1 MHHTRARWTPPA
13 IATHLTVAMDR
24 RVVLAG
30 MATLATISLLRPAKA
45 EATADDLSLEMI
57 LNDPAAPVGGNPD
70 GDVTIVAFFDYNCP
84 FCKDATDPL
93 AAAVKAD
100 GNTRLVYK
108 DWPMLALSS
117 VYGAKMAVA
126 AKYQDRYE
134 VAHNA
139 LMGIAGRRVE
149 QEVMRAALAAADL
162 DMERL
167 EADAA
172 KHDAEITTLLKRNH
186 AQADGM
192 ELPGTPVFL
201 IGPYMVAAVLDEAGY
216 RQVIADAREA
226 G

>member
-1 MHHTRARWTPPA
+1 MRHATARWTCPA
-13 IATHLTVAMDR
+13 AAANAAVMDR
-24 RVVLAG
+24 RVVIGG
-30 MATLATISLLRPAKA
+30 MAALAALGLVRPARA
-45 EATADDLSLEMI
+45 EGVDDDLSLEMI

-100 GNTRLVYK
+100 GKTRLVYK
-108 DWPMLALSS
+108 DWPILALSS
-117 VYGAKMAVA
+117 VYGAKMALA

-139 LMGIAGRRVE
+139 LMAVPGRRVE
-149 QEVMRAALAAADL
+149 QDVMRAALVAAGL

-167 EADAA
+167 EADVAR
-172 KHDAEITTLLKRNH
+172 HDAEITTLLTRNNF
-186 AQADGM
+186 QADEL

-201 IGPYMVAAVLDEAGY
+201 VGPFMVAAVLDEAGY
-216 RQVIADAREA
+216 RQVIDDAREA